1 MSVGLSRQL
10 RSYRTM
16 LKDKVI
22 GRACLNGTSGARY
35 EAMSAGFGLIR
46 SFMRRFLV
54 VTTLRLPLVYP
65 FFQRSPAETP
75 SSFRMAVFQAP
86 NQAEMGY
93 PFRITA
99 GLNRGTWRTMRTRP
113 L

>member
-10 RSYRTM
+10 RSYRAM

-22 GRACLNGTSGARY
+22 WRRSLNGTSGARY

-54 VTTLRLPLVYP
+54 VIHLRLPLVYP

-75 SSFRMAVFQAP
+75 SSSRTAVFHAT
-86 NQAEMGY
+86 NQAEMG
-93 PFRITA
+93 
-99 GLNRGTWRTMRTRP
+99 
-113 L
+113 